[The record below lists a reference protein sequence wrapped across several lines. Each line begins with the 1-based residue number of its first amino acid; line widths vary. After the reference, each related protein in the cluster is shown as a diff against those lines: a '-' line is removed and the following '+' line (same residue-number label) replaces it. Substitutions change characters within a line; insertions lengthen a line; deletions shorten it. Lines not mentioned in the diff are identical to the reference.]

1 MSEHTAATRP
11 CALAVALAGLLALAI
26 AMGLGRF
33 AFTPML
39 PLMVRDGL
47 LDLRQGSWL
56 ATLNYL
62 GYLLGALACMVLPW
76 LLRQPQR
83 LRAWGPWLLLAGLA
97 ATAVLLLLMALPL
110 AWLWPGVR
118 LLAGVASAVAF
129 VHTSGW
135 CLEQLAMRR
144 AGQLGGI
151 VFSGPGIGILASGLM
166 AWALQARPALLTWAV
181 QALAAVVMA
190 AWVLRVVWRSG
201 ALQRAASSAA
211 ADTADAAAASA
222 APSASAAPAATPAPS
237 TAPATASAQPA
248 AWTAQPWL
256 LALAY
261 GLAGFG
267 YIITA
272 TYLPVIAQ
280 GVIPGSRWIAWF
292 WPIFGAC
299 VALGAASTG
308 LIPARVDRRWLL
320 LLCHLLQACGV
331 VLPLLLPNATGFV
344 LGSALLGLPFT
355 AITLFG
361 MQEARRLRPAQ
372 ATAFMGSLT
381 ALYGLGQIAG
391 PPLVVQ
397 LLHGAASQQQGFAL
411 ALWVAAAGLLAG
423 ALLYGLMLALE
434 RRRLHAPR

>member
-1 MSEHTAATRP
+1 MSEHTTTRP
-11 CALAVALAGLLALAI
+11 GALAVALAGLLALAI

-62 GYLLGALACMVLPW
+62 GYLLGALACMALPW

-144 AGQLGGI
+144 AGQFGGI

-181 QALAAVVMA
+181 QALAAAAMA

-201 ALQRAASSAA
+201 ALQRAA
-211 ADTADAAAASA
+211 ADAAAA
-222 APSASAAPAATPAPS
+222 PAAAPAPS
-237 TAPATASAQPA
+237 TAPAAPATASAQPA
-248 AWTAQPWL
+248 AWAAQPLL

-434 RRRLHAPR
+434 RRRLHALR

>member
-1 MSEHTAATRP
+1 MSEHTTTRP

-62 GYLLGALACMVLPW
+62 GYLLGALACMALPW

-151 VFSGPGIGILASGLM
+151 VYSGPGIGILASGLM

-201 ALQRAASSAA
+201 ALQRAA
-211 ADTADAAAASA
+211 ADAAAA
-222 APSASAAPAATPAPS
+222 PAAAPAPS
-237 TAPATASAQPA
+237 TAPAAPATASAQPA
-248 AWTAQPWL
+248 AWAAQPLL

-361 MQEARRLRPAQ
+361 MQEARRLRPTQ

-434 RRRLHAPR
+434 RRSLHARR

>member
-11 CALAVALAGLLALAI
+11 GALAVALAGLLALAI

-47 LDLRQGSWL
+47 IDLRQGSWL

-62 GYLLGALACMVLPW
+62 GYLLGALACMALPW

-118 LLAGVASAVAF
+118 LLAGAASAVAF

-151 VFSGPGIGILASGLM
+151 VYSGPGIGILASGLM

-181 QALAAVVMA
+181 QALAAAAMA

-201 ALQRAASSAA
+201 ALQRAASA
-211 ADTADAAAASA
+211 ADADAAS
-222 APSASAAPAATPAPS
+222 APAPAVTPAPS
-237 TAPATASAQPA
+237 TAPSAPASASAQPA
-248 AWTAQPWL
+248 AWTAQPLL

-320 LLCHLLQACGV
+320 LLCHLLQAAGV

-391 PPLVVQ
+391 PPLVVR

>member
-1 MSEHTAATRP
+1 MSERVTATPRP
-11 CALAVALAGLLALAI
+11 GALAVALAGLLALAT

-47 LDLRQGSWL
+47 IDLRQGSWL

-62 GYLLGALACMVLPW
+62 GYLLGALACMALPW

-83 LRAWGPWLLLAGLA
+83 LKDWGAWLLLAGLA

-110 AWLWPGVR
+110 AWLWPGAR
-118 LLAGVASAVAF
+118 LLAGLASAVAF
-129 VHTSGW
+129 VYTSGW

-151 VFSGPGIGILASGLM
+151 VYSGPGIGILASGLM
-166 AWALQARPALLTWAV
+166 AWALQARPALLAWAV
-181 QALAAVVMA
+181 QALAAAAMA

-201 ALQRAASSAA
+201 ALQRAAGSDAA
-211 ADTADAAAASA
+211 EAVTAETAAAAAAPAPSA
-222 APSASAAPAATPAPS
+222 APVAACAPAPAP
-237 TAPATASAQPA
+237 APQTTP
-248 AWTAQPWL
+248 WTAQPLL

-320 LLCHLLQACGV
+320 LLCHLLQAAGV

-397 LLHGAASQQQGFAL
+397 LLHGAASPQQGFAW
-411 ALWVAAAGLLAG
+411 ALLVAAAGLLAG

-434 RRRLHAPR
+434 RRSPHPQR

>member
-11 CALAVALAGLLALAI
+11 GALAVALAGLLALAI

-62 GYLLGALACMVLPW
+62 GYLLGALACMALPW

-181 QALAAVVMA
+181 QALAAAAMA

-201 ALQRAASSAA
+201 ALQRAA
-211 ADTADAAAASA
+211 ADAAAA
-222 APSASAAPAATPAPS
+222 PAAAPAPS
-237 TAPATASAQPA
+237 TAPAAPATASAQPA
-248 AWTAQPWL
+248 AWAAQPLL

-372 ATAFMGSLT
+372 VTAFMGSLT

-391 PPLVVQ
+391 PPLVVR

-434 RRRLHAPR
+434 RRSLQARR